1 MILLYCSVIHLSFIS
16 MFKFW
21 LSLQLGFVLMILEEI
36 LNNFISDEHK
46 VVFIINLKWKLYEND
61 YKL

>member
-1 MILLYCSVIHLSFIS
+1 
-16 MFKFW
+16 
-21 LSLQLGFVLMILEEI
+21 MILEEI